1 MSATASCGYT
11 IKLNFRHLLCQDRL
25 THTIC
30 CNIRRIL
37 MLISANCGEVIEMGQ
52 ASEFEN
58 CANFKQLAKDCPIEV
73 RASAVGSGF

>member
-11 IKLNFRHLLCQDRL
+11 IKLYFKHLLCQDRL

-37 MLISANCGEVIEMGQ
+37 MLISSKRGGLIVMGK

-58 CANFKQLAKDCPIEV
+58 CASFKQLAKDCPIEV